1 MGTTIVTYTGK
12 IFDYSNIQP
21 SMICIEDI
29 AHSLALTNRYNGM
42 TRYPYSVAEHCVR
55 MALCDEL
62 PGHPLAKLLHDAAE
76 AYIGDI
82 VKPFKVGLHYLEPGF
97 EENERYYYQI
107 ETIEH
112 EIQNA
117 ILKAFDIKLKI
128 DNHSEAADWMW
139 LNSPE
144 VKQSDRAILA
154 EECTALMPSDEIS
167 KKELGKWL
175 VGVTPANTGLTHWNV
190 YPWQK
195 AKTLYYNTF
204 KELTK

>member
-1 MGTTIVTYTGK
+1 
-12 IFDYSNIQP
+12 
-21 SMICIEDI
+21 
-29 AHSLALTNRYNGM
+29 
-42 TRYPYSVAEHCVR
+42 

-82 VKPFKVGLHYLEPGF
+82 VKPFKVGLRYLEPGF
-97 EENERYYYQI
+97 EENERYYYKI

-112 EIQNA
+112 EVQNA
-117 ILKAFDIKLKI
+117 ILKAFNIKIKI
-128 DNHSEAADWMW
+128 GHRNEDLDWMW

-144 VKQSDRAILA
+144 IKQSDVRILA
-154 EECTALMPSDEIS
+154 EECAALMPDDEKS
-167 KKELGKWL
+167 KKEFGKWTN
-175 VGVTPANTGLTHWNV
+175 GVVPAKTGLTPWNI